1 MTHSNLDG
9 RMANALRIAAQKA
22 DTPHRFDLTADDF
35 ATFRREREFPGH
47 TVGPAA
53 LEEPQL
59 EGVPVRGSE
68 GDLSFLVTQLNGV
81 TEHGHIQF

>member
-1 MTHSNLDG
+1 MTHSILDG

-22 DTPHRFDLTADDF
+22 DTPHRFDLNAEDF

-53 LEEPQL
+53 LQEPQF
-59 EGVPVRGSE
+59 ESVPVRASDGE
-68 GDLSFLVTQLNGV
+68 LSFLVTQLSGV
-81 TEHGHIQF
+81 VGHGHIHF